1 MEGKRFGKWTV
12 LNFIQI
18 DKPGKHYECKCE
30 CGNIGVISGVT
41 LRAKRSTQ
49 CMPCMYEERDN
60 PSGMIG
66 KKFGS
71 WTVLKWIETKNR
83 LHRYQTQCECGSLGT
98 HYGSD
103 LRRSRQKGKQCKSC
117 GDKQASITNTIHGR
131 HRDPIYKTWASMIY
145 RCTNPNATHYYRY
158 GGRGIKVCDE
168 WRSFVK
174 FLEDMGEVPEGLTL
188 DRIDNNGDYSKKN
201 CRWITHKENCN
212 NRYY

>member
-18 DKPGKHYECKCE
+18 DKPGKHYECMCE
-30 CGNIGVISGVT
+30 CSNIGVIPGTT
-41 LRAKRSTQ
+41 LRAGRSTQ
-49 CMPCMYEERDN
+49 CLQCMFIERDR
-60 PSGMIG
+60 PDDIIG

-71 WTVLKWIETKNR
+71 WTVLKWVDTKNR
-83 LHRYQTQCECGSLGT
+83 LHRYETQCECGAIGT

-103 LRRSRQKGKQCKSC
+103 LRRSRQKGKQCRAC
-117 GDKQASITNTIHGR
+117 GDKQGSITNTRHGM
-131 HRDPIYKTWASMIY
+131 HKTKIYGVWKAMIQ
-145 RCTNPNATHYYRY
+145 RCSNPNATHYDRY

-168 WRSFVK
+168 WKDFAIFFK
-174 FLEDMGEVPEGLTL
+174 DMGEPPLGLTL
-188 DRIDNNGDYSKKN
+188 DRIDNNWDYSKKN